1 MSELK
6 FNTGDWAWSQS
17 YQQLAKIIE
26 SSALWNAN
34 YYRIWLQQQDT
45 IVKVPVDDLISPEE
59 KQDISAHFIT
69 YLTIAAKVSNAQQED
84 VLLAPIESNVI
95 PLPHQLKALNKAMSR
110 KQLRYLFADEV
121 GLGKTIEAG
130 LVMRELKL
138 RGLASRILVVAPKGL
153 VTQWVSEMSTH
164 FNENFKLIL
173 PGDYKNLEETD
184 NIWSKHNQ
192 VVCPVDSIK
201 PIEKRKGW
209 SLKRL
214 HQYNKIRF
222 DDLLA
227 VGWDLIVIDEAH
239 RLGGSTDQV
248 ARYKLGQGL
257 AEATPYLL
265 LLTATPHQGKSDAF
279 HRLMALLDPESFPD
293 MDSITKE
300 RVQQFVVRT
309 EKRISIDG
317 EGKPLFKPRTTEMI
331 AVTWG
336 SKHVIQEQL
345 YEEVTEYIKTGYNKA
360 KAEKQNAIGFLMIL
374 MQRLVSSSS
383 AAIAKTL
390 ERRLDVLKNAEVVPI
405 QMELPDNARQV
416 VGNDILDI
424 IDPDILEW
432 NNEFLDTDEDSTVL
446 ENGVLE
452 AKNQEA
458 LDCEIS
464 EVEFLLSLARRCVAN
479 ENDTKAEALFELVY
493 KIQQEESNPEL
504 KVLIFTEF
512 VPTQAMLMKF
522 LEDRGMS
529 VVCLNGSMDLDERR
543 IVQRRFS
550 EDVRIL
556 ISTDAGGEG
565 LNLQFC
571 HVIVNYDIPWNPMR
585 LEQRI
590 GRVDRIG
597 QEHQVK
603 AINLVLEGTVEHRVR
618 EVLEKKLDIIL
629 HEFGVDKAG
638 DVLDSAEANHL
649 FDELFIESLANPE
662 LIDQELAKA
671 LETIQEAAV
680 DKKQQDSLFDE
691 GESLKAEDFDHIT
704 NHPLPHWVGLM
715 VECYLLWQKESG
727 QLTEIS
733 DDVVGEQKVGKKIRW
748 PDGEEWHRIT
758 FSGKEAQMNPKLK
771 HITLQNSKI
780 RGLCN
785 QLSVWSEVQD
795 IPQLNISGLPKGA
808 GGFWSLWGIRLGG
821 QDERQISY
829 FPLYCKENG
838 QFSAP
843 ASQRIWDA
851 VSGTVPEVVGFN
863 VMNNQTIYKMIHSL
877 AEEQGKS
884 IFEAMEHEYQQELLT
899 QEEKSNFAF
908 SARKKAINRIG
919 LSEVKNYR
927 LRQLDKEYSDWTDQ
941 LKRRKNYFPELSL
954 HLLFEVK
961 G

>member
-6 FNTGDWAWSQS
+6 FNIGDWAWSNS
-17 YQQLAKIIE
+17 YQQLAQIIDK
-26 SSALWNAN
+26 SSLWKTF

-45 IVKVPVDDLISPEE
+45 VVKVSTDDLVSPEE
-59 KQDISAHFIT
+59 KQDISANFIT
-69 YLTIAAKVSNAQQED
+69 YLTVAAKVANAQQED
-84 VLLAPIESNVI
+84 ILLAPIESNVI

-153 VTQWVSEMSTH
+153 VSQWVSEMATH
-164 FNENFKLIL
+164 FNETFKLIL
-173 PGDYKNLEETD
+173 PGDYKNLDETD

-257 AEATPYLL
+257 SEAAPYLL

-293 MDSITKE
+293 MDSIIKE
-300 RVQQFVVRT
+300 RVQKFVVRT

-331 AVTWG
+331 PVTWETR
-336 SKHVIQEQL
+336 HAIQEQL
-345 YEEVTEYIKTGYNKA
+345 YEEVTEYNKTGYNKA
-360 KAEKQNAIGFLMIL
+360 KAEKQNTIGFLMIL

-390 ERRLDVLKNAEVVPI
+390 ERRLDVLKNAEIAPAQFDFIGQV
-405 QMELPDNARQV
+405 ARSV
-416 VGNDILDI
+416 IGIDILDV
-424 IDPDILEW
+424 IDPDILDW
-432 NNEFLDTDEDSTVL
+432 DDEST
-446 ENGVLE
+446 EDESDVLE
-452 AKNQEA
+452 AKSREA
-458 LDCEIS
+458 LEKEIS
-464 EVEFLLSLARRCVAN
+464 EVEFLLNLARRCVAN
-479 ENDTKAEALFELVY
+479 ENDAKAESLFELIY

-512 VPTQAMLMKF
+512 VPTQSMLMKF
-522 LEDRGMS
+522 LEDRGIS

-543 IVQRRFS
+543 VVQQRFS

-597 QEHQVK
+597 QVHQVK

-649 FDELFIESLANPE
+649 FDELFMESLANPE

-671 LETIQEAAV
+671 LDTIQEAAA

-691 GESLKAEDFDHIT
+691 GKPLKAEYFENIT

-715 VECYLLWQKESG
+715 VECYLLWQKEIG
-727 QLTEIS
+727 QLTEFT
-733 DDVVGEQKVGKKIRW
+733 DDTIGKKIRW
-748 PDGEEWHRIT
+748 PDGEGWNRIT
-758 FSGKEAQMNPKLK
+758 FSGKEAQGNSKLS
-771 HITLQNSKI
+771 HVTLQNTKI
-780 RGLCN
+780 RRLCN
-785 QLSVWSEVQD
+785 NLPLWSEIQG
-795 IPQLNISGLPKGA
+795 IPQVCISGLPDGA
-808 GGFWSLWGIRLGG
+808 SGFWSLWGIRLGG

-829 FPLYCKENG
+829 FPLYCKEDG
-838 QFSAP
+838 QYFAP

-851 VSGTVPEVVGFN
+851 ISGTIPEVIGLN
-863 VMNNQTIYKMIHSL
+863 AKNNQAVYKMIRNL
-877 AEEQGKS
+877 AEVQGKPV
-884 IFEAMEHEYQQELLT
+884 FESMEQEYKQDLLT
-899 QEEKSNFAF
+899 QEEKGEFAF
-908 SARKKAINRIG
+908 TARKKAINRIG
-919 LSEVKNYR
+919 LPEVKNYR
-927 LRQLDKEYSDWTDQ
+927 MRQLDKEYKDWLDQ

-954 HLLFEVK
+954 YLVFEIESSKV
-961 G
+961 GT